1 MTEFPDVLEP
11 ETQPT
16 PNPGS
21 REALALGCTC
31 AVLDNAHGYGYMG
44 NPGTFCI
51 TADCPIHGVALDDES
66 DEQEE

>member
-1 MTEFPDVLEP
+1 MSEEKTK
-11 ETQPT
+11 PT

-44 NPGTFCI
+44 RSGTFCI
-51 TADCPIHGVALDDES
+51 TESCPLHGQPLRDALRDQRTHD
-66 DEQEE
+66 Q